1 MDSITHFWS
10 GSILSTNLIRKM
22 ASKRS
27 ILSAQKRCRSCT
39 TLLTG
44 KEQEG
49 FGSEDDGESGLPTGE
64 CWKGGEQ
71 AGAAILQDTGVV

>member
-1 MDSITHFWS
+1 M
-10 GSILSTNLIRKM
+10 
-22 ASKRS
+22 
-27 ILSAQKRCRSCT
+27 